1 MELITRRQALEL
13 FESPL
18 DELLSAAD
26 DLRRRFRKDHF
37 DLCTII
43 NAKSGSCS
51 ENCRF
56 CSQSSHYMTFSE
68 TYPLL
73 SETEIIADAMRN
85 ESQGVR
91 RYSLVTSGKRL
102 SAQELD
108 RVCGIYENLKRE
120 TGLYLCSSHGL
131 LEYDDFVRLRES
143 GVSRYHNNLET
154 GREFF
159 PQICTTHSY
168 DDKLRAIREA
178 MRAGLEVCSGGIIGL
193 GETIEDRIDMAMDL
207 RELGIK
213 SVPVNILNPIK
224 GTPFESN
231 RPLDEE
237 EILRTIAVF
246 RFILPDADIR
256 LAGGRSLLSDRG
268 ERAFRSGAN
277 AAITGDM
284 LTTAGLGT
292 KSDIELVKSLG
303 YTVCQNNM

>member
-18 DELLSAAD
+18 KELLSAAD
-26 DLRRRFRKDHF
+26 DIRRRFCGDGF

-73 SETEIIADAMRN
+73 AEEDILEDARKN

-91 RYSLVTSGKRL
+91 RYSLVTSGRRL
-102 SAQELD
+102 SSQELD
-108 RVCGIYENLKRE
+108 RVCGIYECLKRE

-154 GREFF
+154 GRKFF

-178 MRAGLEVCSGGIIGL
+178 LEAGLDVCSGGIIGL

-224 GTPFESN
+224 GTPFENN

-256 LAGGRSLLSDRG
+256 LAGGRSLLLDRG
-268 ERAFRSGAN
+268 KRAFGSGAN

-292 KSDIELVKSLG
+292 RSDIELVKSLG
-303 YTVCQNNM
+303 YKVL

>member
-18 DELLSAAD
+18 EELLTEAND
-26 DLRRRFRKDHF
+26 MRRRFCADRF

-56 CSQSSHYMTFSE
+56 CSQSSHYETFSE

-73 SETEIIADAMRN
+73 SEEEILSDARHN
-85 ESQGVR
+85 EAQGVR

-154 GREFF
+154 GRKFF

-168 DDKLRAIREA
+168 DDKLRAIKEA

-193 GETIEDRIDMAMDL
+193 GETIEDRIDMALDL
-207 RELGIK
+207 RDLGIK
-213 SVPVNILNPIK
+213 SVPVNILTPIK
-224 GTPFESN
+224 GTPFENN

-246 RFILPDADIR
+246 RFILLDADIR
-256 LAGGRSLLSDRG
+256 LAGGRSLLADRG
-268 ERAFRSGAN
+268 AKAFGSGVN

-284 LTTAGLGT
+284 LTTAGLST

-303 YTVCQNNM
+303 YEV

>member
-1 MELITRRQALEL
+1 MEIITRQQALEL

-18 DELLSAAD
+18 EELLTEAD
-26 DLRRRFRKDHF
+26 NLRRRFRDDHF

-56 CSQSSHYMTFSE
+56 CSQSSHYDTFSQ

-73 SETEIIADAMRN
+73 SEEDILADARHN
-85 ESQGVR
+85 EAQGVR
-91 RYSLVTSGKRL
+91 RYSLVTSGRSL
-102 SAQELD
+102 SSQELD
-108 RVCGIYENLKRE
+108 RVCGIYESLKRE

-131 LEYDDFVRLRES
+131 LEYDDFVRLRKA

-154 GREFF
+154 GRRFF

-178 MRAGLEVCSGGIIGL
+178 LEAGLEVCSGGIIGL
-193 GETIEDRIDMAMDL
+193 GETVEDRIDMAMDI
-207 RELGIK
+207 RDLGIK
-213 SVPVNILNPIK
+213 SVPINILTPIK
-224 GTPFESN
+224 GTPFENN

-246 RFILPDADIR
+246 RFILPYADIR
-256 LAGGRSLLSDRG
+256 LAGGRSLLLDRG
-268 ERAFRSGAN
+268 EKAFRSGAN

-284 LTTAGLGT
+284 LTTAGFGT
-292 KSDIELVKSLG
+292 NSDIELVKRLG
-303 YTVCQNNM
+303 YSI

>member
-18 DELLSAAD
+18 EELLTEAND
-26 DLRRRFRKDHF
+26 IRRRFCADRF

-73 SETEIIADAMRN
+73 SEEEILSDARHN
-85 ESQGVR
+85 EAQGVR

-154 GREFF
+154 ARRFF

-168 DDKLRAIREA
+168 DDKLRAIKEA

-193 GETIEDRIDMAMDL
+193 GETIEDRIDMALDL
-207 RELGIK
+207 RDLGIK
-213 SVPVNILNPIK
+213 SVPVNILTPIK
-224 GTPFESN
+224 GTPFENN
-231 RPLDEE
+231 RPLDDE

-256 LAGGRSLLSDRG
+256 LAGGRSLLADRG
-268 ERAFRSGAN
+268 AKAFGSGVN

-284 LTTAGLGT
+284 LTTAGLST

-303 YTVCQNNM
+303 YEV